1 MLLMETKRKI
11 LVKYRNGEKIR
22 QISREA
28 QISRNTIRG
37 IVRNK
42 EQIKEGYERKVQPYP
57 ALGEYIGKLEK
68 ILRENKNTKPK
79 PTNRHVYEEIVLQG
93 YKGSYSTISTENSP
107 KHYIK
112 ISQLLES
119 AICFSFESSFLLSI
133 LETRR

>member
-1 MLLMETKRKI
+1 METKRKI

-42 EQIKEGYERKVQPYP
+42 EQIKEGYERTVQPYP

-68 ILRENKNTKPK
+68 ILRENKNTKKGICITPINLNPSSLK
-79 PTNRHVYEEIVLQG
+79 KVPG
-93 YKGSYSTISTENSP
+93 Y
-107 KHYIK
+107 
-112 ISQLLES
+112 
-119 AICFSFESSFLLSI
+119 SI
-133 LETRR
+133 

>member
-1 MLLMETKRKI
+1 METKRKI

-37 IVRNK
+37 IIRNK

-93 YKGSYSTISTENSP
+93 YRGSYSRDLQRICTI
-107 KHYIK
+107 YIYG
-112 ISQLLES
+112 QLGS
-119 AICFSFESSFLLSI
+119 RCFARGS
-133 LETRR
+133 

>member
-1 MLLMETKRKI
+1 METKRKI

-37 IVRNK
+37 IIRNK

-93 YKGSYSTISTENSP
+93 CQYALKIDPLCASKIDPPTAKYTVLFLTSF
-107 KHYIK
+107 YIEGLH
-112 ISQLLES
+112 I
-119 AICFSFESSFLLSI
+119 
-133 LETRR
+133 

>member
-42 EQIKEGYERKVQPYP
+42 EQIKKGYERKVQPYP
-57 ALGEYIGKLEK
+57 ALGEYIVP
-68 ILRENKNTKPK
+68 R
-79 PTNRHVYEEIVLQG
+79 
-93 YKGSYSTISTENSP
+93 
-107 KHYIK
+107 
-112 ISQLLES
+112 
-119 AICFSFESSFLLSI
+119 
-133 LETRR
+133 

>member
-42 EQIKEGYERKVQPYP
+42 EQIKEGYERKVP
-57 ALGEYIGKLEK
+57 AIRDMRNSEV
-68 ILRENKNTKPK
+68 ENFDN
-79 PTNRHVYEEIVLQG
+79 
-93 YKGSYSTISTENSP
+93 STQKQI
-107 KHYIK
+107 
-112 ISQLLES
+112 
-119 AICFSFESSFLLSI
+119 
-133 LETRR
+133 

>member
-37 IVRNK
+37 IIRNK

-93 YKGSYSTISTENSP
+93 YKGSYSTISR
-107 KHYIK
+107 YIVTPHA
-112 ISQLLES
+112 IWHLLS
-119 AICFSFESSFLLSI
+119 HVKCVLYKTLQHQIFSFA
-133 LETRR
+133 